1 MWFIFLYLYNTLHF
15 NTFANHKKNSKTFE
29 ILSSLKFLPIFQ
41 YRYNMASDLFSSA
54 LFRRLFSF
62 STSFL
67 LISTISTML

>member
-54 LFRRLFSF
+54 LLGGFSH
-62 STSFL
+62 FL
-67 LISTISTML
+67 LHFF